1 METYTIE
8 EAKRTWFSADL
19 HLNHENIIK
28 YCHRPFES
36 IKQMNLVL
44 IKNWNETICPDNT
57 VFFVGDFCKGD
68 PRRWLGQLN
77 GKITFIRG
85 SHDRRLNGL
94 TIPYYTLQVGEGTL
108 LLIHNPRHA
117 PWNFDGWVVHGHYH
131 NSDLRCHPLIN
142 HRSRRV
148 NISVELTGYKP
159 ISLYEILEAIKD
171 A

>member
-1 METYTIE
+1 MSQYITN
-8 EAKRTWFSADL
+8 EAKKIWFSADL
-19 HLNHENIIK
+19 HLDHKNIIR

-36 IKQMNLVL
+36 IEQMNMVL
-44 IKNWNETICPDNT
+44 IKNWNETISPDNT
-57 VFFVGDFCKGD
+57 AFFLGDLCKGD

-77 GKITFIRG
+77 GKITFILG
-85 SHDRRLNGL
+85 SHDHRLNGL
-94 TIPYYTLQVGEGTL
+94 AIPHYTLQAGEETL

-117 PWNFDGWVVHGHYH
+117 PRDFDGWVIHGHFH
-131 NSDLRCHPLIN
+131 NNDLRHHPFIN
-142 HRSRRV
+142 PRRRRV